1 MFFSDREHRL
11 LLMAIGREQRFIAD
25 TKDLTDM
32 LPELNRLEKKINR
45 LCNAKTFKEWAET
58 EVKDETARSV

>member
-32 LPELNRLEKKINR
+32 LPECEEEIEEERYEPQ
-45 LCNAKTFKEWAET
+45 W
-58 EVKDETARSV
+58 

>member
-45 LCNAKTFKEWAET
+45 LCNAKTFG
-58 EVKDETARSV
+58 DLNI

>member
-11 LLMAIGREQRFIAD
+11 LPMAIGREQRFIAD

-32 LPELNRLEKKINR
+32 LPEFNRLEKKINR
-45 LCNAKTFKEWAET
+45 LCNAKTFGDLNIK
-58 EVKDETARSV
+58 